1 MPKKLDN
8 LEEMKLV
15 LETYSIPR
23 LNQEETISLNRPI
36 TTTEIKALNK
46 QMFRTEYLHREILLN
61 I

>member
-1 MPKKLDN
+1 MPKNLDN
-8 LEEMKLV
+8 LEEMKIV

-23 LNQEETISLNRPI
+23 LNQEETISLNRP

-46 QMFRTEYLHREILLN
+46 QMFRTEYLHRELLLN